1 MSAKRV
7 LVIGGAG
14 YIGAHVCE
22 ELVAAGYEVRIYDDF
37 SNGLH
42 KRVDGK
48 FRDIIDGDILDRE
61 KLLQA
66 MHGVDA
72 VIHLAGVGVGDKRWS
87 KKYKAEILN
96 SRLLGTTA
104 IAKAVT
110 EVKPQVFISASAIG
124 WYGESGNRAVIES
137 DRVGDDFLAAVCR
150 EWEAAA
156 DLAQGVRT
164 VKIRTGLVLDPTGGA
179 LGKMLPLFRLG
190 LGGKLGN
197 GKQWWSWITLH
208 DVIRAISFLLENK
221 IEGPVNL
228 TSPNPVTNQE
238 FTSALARAMHRP
250 ALFPAPAIGLK
261 IALGGFSSEILG
273 SKKVMPQELTNA
285 GFTWDY
291 PHITN
296 ALTALIEE

>member
-1 MSAKRV
+1 MSVPQRIAITGASGLIGTA
-7 LVIGGAG
+7 LVGHLKSEGHTVQRFVRRPVVAPDEIQWDPKTG
-14 YIGAHVCE
+14 Y
-22 ELVAAGYEVRIYDDF
+22 
-37 SNGLH
+37 
-42 KRVDGK
+42 VDIEAL
-48 FRDIIDGDILDRE
+48 R
-61 KLLQA
+61 
-66 MHGVDA
+66 GVDA

-87 KKYKAEILN
+87 KKYKSEILN

-104 IAKAVT
+104 IAHAVN

-124 WYGESGNRAVIES
+124 WYGESGNRSVVEA

-150 EWEAAA
+150 EWEGAA
-156 DLAQGVRT
+156 DLATDVRT

-208 DVIRAISFLLENK
+208 DVIRAITFLLENK
-221 IEGPVNL
+221 VSGPVNL

-250 ALFPAPAIGLK
+250 ALFPAPAIALK

-273 SKKVMPQELTNA
+273 SKKVIPQALTDA

-296 ALTALIEE
+296 ALTALIQE

>member
-1 MSAKRV
+1 MSLPQRIAITGASGLIGTA
-7 LVIGGAG
+7 LVGHLKNEGHTVQRFVRRPVVAPDEIQWDPKTG
-14 YIGAHVCE
+14 Y
-22 ELVAAGYEVRIYDDF
+22 
-37 SNGLH
+37 
-42 KRVDGK
+42 VDIEAL
-48 FRDIIDGDILDRE
+48 R
-61 KLLQA
+61 
-66 MHGVDA
+66 GVDA

-124 WYGESGNRAVIES
+124 WYGESGNRAVVES

-156 DLAQGVRT
+156 DLTQGVRT